1 MFLFPVFNCY
11 GKGDWLEDF
20 FQLAVYYGVE
30 GAVGVQGDCY
40 WGEAFG
46 WDASCGCGDGAAEG
60 VVHCSGVEGAECVVC
75 NVGVHCAVDFG
86 VGVFAPGWEL
96 CGVPGG
102 EGLCR
107 NFYLSGGTLAVCCGI
122 LAICGASLV
131 ECGGALA
138 VCGIRPVVYLHR
150 AVYEHN
156 GTGVGRGTVVHQLPG
171 RIHQLYIAYFHTVYL
186 QHGVFCIVLY
196 LYCKHP
202 FLEDS
207 GF

>member
-1 MFLFPVFNCY
+1 MFLFPVFHCY

-20 FQLAVYYGVE
+20 FQLAVYVGVE
-30 GAVGVQGDCY
+30 GAVGVQGDGY
-40 WGEAFG
+40 WGGAFG
-46 WDASCGCGDGAAEG
+46 WDASCGCGYGTAKG
-60 VVHCSGVEGAECVVC
+60 VVHCSGVDGEECVVG

-107 NFYLSGGTLAVCCGI
+107 NFYLSGGALAACCGI
-122 LAICGASLV
+122 LEICCGSQVGCVAS
-131 ECGGALA
+131 LA
-138 VCGIRPVVYLHR
+138 VCIVCPVMYLQR

-156 GTGVGRGTVVHQLPG
+156 GAGVCRETVVHQLPG
-171 RIHQLYIAYFHTVYL
+171 RIHQLYVAYFHTVYL
-186 QHGVFCIVLY
+186 QQSVFCVVLY
-196 LYCKHP
+196 LYCKHS
-202 FLEDS
+202 FFKVG

>member
-1 MFLFPVFNCY
+1 M
-11 GKGDWLEDF
+11 
-20 FQLAVYYGVE
+20 AVYDGVE
-30 GAVGVQGDCY
+30 GAVGVQGDGY

-46 WDASCGCGDGAAEG
+46 WDASCGCGDGAAKG
-60 VVHCSGVEGAECVVC
+60 VVHCSGVDGEQCVVG

-107 NFYLSGGTLAVCCGI
+107 NFYLSGGALAV
-122 LAICGASLV
+122 
-131 ECGGALA
+131 CGGALA
-138 VCGIRPVVYLHR
+138 VCGVRPVVELQC

-156 GTGVGRGTVVHQLPG
+156 GAGAGRGTVVHQLPG
-171 RIHQLYIAYFHTVYL
+171 RIHQLYVAYFYTVYL
-186 QHGVFCIVLY
+186 QHSVFCVVLY
-196 LYCKHP
+196 LYCKQP
-202 FLEDS
+202 FFKVG